1 MNVDEGETPEFT
13 GRAVCALM
21 SDRKIMKKKQVNN

>member
-21 SDRKIMKKKQVNN
+21 SDRKIMKKNR